1 MKTEK
6 IVIQTEFIK
15 LGSFLKF
22 AGAVA
27 TGSDAK
33 EVIISGQVAV
43 NGEVCTQRGK
53 KIKPLDKIEFN
64 GVVYEVFSE

>member
-22 AGAVA
+22 AGAVG

-33 EVIISGQVAV
+33 EVIISGQVVV